1 MVRIPNQTAIQESG
15 RAEEFQMTAQEGVA
29 ATADGNDATA
39 RAARGE
45 RLRLYLG
52 GQASWYVSLGIQF
65 VIFPF
70 LVTQVLHEPASRLG
84 IAQMSLMAP
93 SLAFMLLGGT
103 TADHGDVRRIL
114 IRVHLLAAVPPL
126 ALAAVY
132 LSGHLSYGFL
142 IAYALAMGTLGAF
155 AMPARDSALTR
166 IAETG
171 IQQAVTLAM
180 GTQMGGQLVGMLFAA
195 CAAIVGAPGL
205 LFFQFAMLLGGC
217 WATTKLQPL
226 PPAHTGSGE
235 SRFAQILDGIATA
248 RAHTI
253 AFAVIGLNFAVG
265 LFYVGS
271 FMVVLPLM
279 VRDVYHSTVSEFTV
293 KFALINI
300 SFWGGTILATVALLK
315 IGHIVRR
322 GRVMMGA
329 ITSGLVILTLLS
341 LTMPFPVLCLL
352 CCLWGV
358 GAGTTMTMGRTIV
371 QLAAPPSHRAR
382 VLALYQLGFSG
393 GAPIGSLVMGFLV
406 GGLGIHAAVLV
417 PAGVMAVI
425 LVLLFLSPIWHYR
438 AEEA

>member
-1 MVRIPNQTAIQESG
+1 MTVPGGLAIS
-15 RAEEFQMTAQEGVA
+15 AEGDAAQ
-29 ATADGNDATA
+29 A
-39 RAARGE
+39 RAQ

-52 GQASWYVSLGIQF
+52 GQASWYISLGIQF

-70 LVTQVLHEPASRLG
+70 LVTQVLHEPAARLG

-93 SLAFMLLGGT
+93 SLLFMLLGGT

-114 IRVHLLAAVPPL
+114 IRVHMLAIVPPM

-132 LSGHLSYGFL
+132 LSGHLSYGLL
-142 IAYALAMGTLGAF
+142 IAYALVMGTLGAF

-180 GTQMGGQLVGMLFAA
+180 GVQMGGQLAGMLLAAFAA
-195 CAAIVGAPGL
+195 VVGAPGL
-205 LFFQFAMLLGGC
+205 LLFQAAMLVGGGF
-217 WATTKLQPL
+217 ATTKLQPL
-226 PPAHTGSGE
+226 PPTQTGTGE
-235 SRFAQILDGIATA
+235 GRLAQILDGIATA
-248 RAHTI
+248 RAHKI

-279 VRDVYHSTVSEFTV
+279 VRDVYHSTVDEFAV
-293 KFALINI
+293 KFAIINI
-300 SFWGGTILATVALLK
+300 SFWGGTIFATMMLLK
-315 IGHIVRR
+315 IGHIARR

-329 ITSGLVILTLLS
+329 VTSGLVILALLA
-341 LTMPFPVLCLL
+341 LTMPFPVLCFL
-352 CCLWGV
+352 CFLWGI

-371 QLAAPPSHRAR
+371 QLAAPASHRAR

-393 GAPIGSLVMGFLV
+393 GAPIGSLIMGFLV
-406 GGLGIHAAVLV
+406 GWLGIHTAVLV
-417 PAGVMAVI
+417 PSATMICI
-425 LVLLFLSPIWHYR
+425 LILLFLSPIWHYR
-438 AEEA
+438 AEEV

>member
-1 MVRIPNQTAIQESG
+1 MNAPGSLAQPKSDV
-15 RAEEFQMTAQEGVA
+15 AE
-29 ATADGNDATA
+29 A
-39 RAARGE
+39 RAQ

-52 GQASWYVSLGIQF
+52 GQASWYISLGIQF

-70 LVTQVLHEPASRLG
+70 LVTQVLHEPAARLG

-93 SLAFMLLGGT
+93 SLLFMLLGGT

-114 IRVHLLAAVPPL
+114 IRVHVLAALPPL
-126 ALAAVY
+126 MLAAVY
-132 LSGHLSYGFL
+132 LSGHLSYALL

-180 GTQMGGQLVGMLFAA
+180 GVQMGGQLAGMLIVAFAGV
-195 CAAIVGAPGL
+195 VGAPALL
-205 LFFQFAMLLGGC
+205 LFQFVMLIGGGF
-217 WATTKLQPL
+217 ATTRLQPL
-226 PPAHTGSGE
+226 PPAHAAGGE

-248 RAHTI
+248 RAHKIT
-253 AFAVIGLNFAVG
+253 FAVIGLNFAVG

-279 VRDVYHSTVSEFTV
+279 VRDVYHSTVSEFAV
-293 KFALINI
+293 KFAFINI
-300 SFWGGTILATVALLK
+300 SFWGGTIFATMVLLK
-315 IGHIVRR
+315 IGHIARR

-329 ITSGLVILTLLS
+329 LSSGLVILALLS
-341 LTMPFPVLCLL
+341 LTMLFPVLCFL
-352 CCLWGV
+352 CFLWGI

-371 QLAAPPSHRAR
+371 QLAAPASHRAR

-393 GAPIGSLVMGFLV
+393 GAPIGSLIMGFLV
-406 GGLGIHAAVLV
+406 GWLGIHHAVLV
-417 PAGVMAVI
+417 PAAIMVGIVG
-425 LVLLFLSPIWHYR
+425 LLFLSPIWHYH
-438 AEEA
+438 AEEG